1 MNDKPEKM
9 PPVPPFVRFVAS
21 AVPMVFDNNSLSYYE
36 ALCAL
41 WKYIQSMTDVINNN
55 ATLEDEF
62 IEKVNDLELYMNNY
76 FDNLDVQEEI
86 NAKLDAMAEAG
97 TLADIISQYLN
108 SIAIFGYDTVA
119 SMKSATNLVD
129 GSYARTL
136 GYHTKNDN
144 GGALY
149 KVRTIINDD
158 VVDER
163 KIIELADDTL
173 IAELIVPSVVT
184 PEVVGAYGDGTHDD
198 TDAIQYSINN
208 FPATRLSDKTYKI
221 TQPLTINSSNKSLI
235 GVGKASILSYLGSV
249 SSDYLI
255 KISKEAKKFE
265 LGNLQLVGN
274 GNINGL
280 VNGYET
286 DITVS
291 NRSHIHDL
299 YITNITNGIVTYCY
313 GSNFNNILIDTASE
327 DGMKV
332 LGTDHFF
339 SDMRIYRANGYGISC
354 TQPSNRFNNV
364 KCAVCNV
371 GFYFKT
377 DNIDANIES
386 QENYQDNIIL
396 DSVVTSNF
404 IINSNGASC
413 VETEDINGTSNGDY
427 GLLNM
432 RYCREVNVTGSVYAH
447 PTFLERKGLEKYAL
461 KMTKT
466 NINNNVNLTFQN
478 RDTSMERTIPSL
490 IQSDA
495 FNDIKINCLDAELYN
510 TAKIASPTIS
520 GTSRTT
526 LSNVTPTSATLTIVS
541 IPASNETPVFSTP
554 MQATYDYVSIGFQ
567 MSKPIMTGYVQYQY
581 EADGSTHSFNLPQ
594 SERRLAYDS
603 NDFNK
608 ILFSYEGL
616 QAFLMTNA
624 TYASYVNGG
633 YSITNRKIMII
644 LNLSNYQAN
653 DTFNIQN
660 FKVIAG

>member
-1 MNDKPEKM
+1 MNDKPERM
-9 PPVPPFVRFVAS
+9 PNVPPFVRFVAS
-21 AVPMVFDNNSLSYYE
+21 AVPMVFDNSLSYYE

-41 WKYIQSMTDVINNN
+41 WKYIQDMTDVINNN
-55 ATLEDEF
+55 ATLEEEF
-62 IEKVNDLELYMNNY
+62 IDKVKELETYVNTY

-86 NAKLDAMAEAG
+86 NNKLDAMAEAG

-119 SMKSATNLVD
+119 SMKTATNLVD

-136 GYHTKNDN
+136 GYHAKNDD

-163 KIIELADDTL
+163 KIIALSDDTL
-173 IAELIVPSVVT
+173 IAELIVPDVVT
-184 PEVVGAYGDGTHDD
+184 PEVVGAYGDATHDD

-208 FPATRLSDKTYKI
+208 FPATKLSGKTYKI
-221 TQPLTINSSNKSLI
+221 TQPLTINASNKSLS
-235 GVGKASILSYLGSV
+235 GSGKASILSYLGSV
-249 SSDYLI
+249 STDYLI
-255 KISKEAKKFE
+255 KISKDAKKFE
-265 LGNLQLVGN
+265 LSNLQLVGN
-274 GNINGL
+274 GNINGI

-291 NRSHIHDL
+291 NRSYIHDL
-299 YITNITNGIVTYCY
+299 FITDTVNGIVTYCY
-313 GSNFNNILIDTASE
+313 GSNFSHILIDIASE

-339 SDMRIYRANGYGISC
+339 SDMRIYRASGYGINC
-354 TQPSNRFNNV
+354 TKPSNRFNNV

-404 IINSNGASC
+404 VINSNGASC
-413 VETEDINGTSNGDY
+413 VDTEDISGTSNGDY

-432 RYCREVNVTGSVYAH
+432 RYCREVNVTGTVYAH
-447 PTFLERKGLEKYAL
+447 PTFLERKGFEKYAL

-478 RDTSMERTIPSL
+478 RDTSLERTIPSL
-490 IQSDA
+490 IQSNA
-495 FNDIKINCLDAELYN
+495 FNNIKINSLDAELYN
-510 TAKIASPTIS
+510 SAAVASPTIS

-526 LSNVTPTSATLTIVS
+526 LSNVTSTSATVTIVS
-541 IPASNETPVFSTP
+541 IPTSNETPVFSTP
-554 MQATYDYVSIGFQ
+554 MLATYDYLTVGFQ
-567 MSKPIMTGYVQYQY
+567 MSKPIMTGYIQYQY

-603 NDFNK
+603 NDYNK
-608 ILFSYEGL
+608 ILFSYEDL

-624 TYASYVNGG
+624 TYAGYVNGG
-633 YSITNRKIMII
+633 YTITNRKIMVV
-644 LNLSNYQAN
+644 LNLSNYQAG
-653 DTFNIQN
+653 DSFNIQN
-660 FKVIAG
+660 FKMIAG